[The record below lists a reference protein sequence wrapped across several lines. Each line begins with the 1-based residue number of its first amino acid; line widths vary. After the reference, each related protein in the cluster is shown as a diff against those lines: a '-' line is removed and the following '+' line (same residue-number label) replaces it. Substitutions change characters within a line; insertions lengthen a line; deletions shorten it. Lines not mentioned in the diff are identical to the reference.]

1 MRFVFQVAPVTL
13 VMGAIFFLS
22 HQPGDSLH
30 LPPFPGADKL
40 AHMVAYASLA
50 LTVLWFFGKKGQ
62 EQKLK
67 TVVYTILFCLLYGVS
82 DEFHQSFIPHRSV
95 SGMDVVADFG
105 GAALVALFWYTN
117 GWLRRRVSV
126 L

>member
-1 MRFVFQVAPVTL
+1 MRFVFRVAPVT
-13 VMGAIFFLS
+13 VVVGAIFFLS

-30 LPPFPGADKL
+30 LPLFPGADKL
-40 AHMVAYASLA
+40 AHMVAYGSLA

-67 TVVYTILFCLLYGVS
+67 TAVYTILFCLLYGLS
-82 DEFHQSFIPHRSV
+82 DEFHQSFIPNRSV
-95 SGMDVVADFG
+95 SGMDIVADVG
-105 GAALVALFWYTN
+105 GAALVALFWYSN
-117 GWLRRRVSV
+117 GWLRRSVSV